1 MHVVDRAL
9 QGLRL
14 AIAEQPDIDRGDTE
28 VLKPPDIPD
37 PVGVAAREQ
46 FSLALDAPAW
56 THAWAG
62 EDPIGQ
68 CDLLGIAAAALAKPV
83 EAFQPL
89 PEGRDRVHGMVR
101 VRADRIPAVGITDG
115 AT

>member
-9 QGLRL
+9 QGLRR
-14 AIAEQPDIDRGDTE
+14 AITEQPHIDRGDAE

-46 FSLALDAPAW
+46 FSLALDAAAW

-62 EDPIGQ
+62 EDPKGQ
-68 CDLLGIAAAALAKPV
+68 YDLLRIAAALLAEPAEAL
-83 EAFQPL
+83 QPL
-89 PEGRDRVHGMVR
+89 PEGRDRVHRMLW
-101 VRADRIPAVGITDG
+101 VRAHRIPAVGMADG
-115 AT
+115 A